1 MLIFTALQARDM
13 HNCNTISVT
22 QNLTDIQQIKVC
34 IKQNLLHIIALE
46 IGTTLKRHFLK
57 FQNLN
62 TPTQR

>member
-22 QNLTDIQQIKVC
+22 QNLMDIQQIKVC
-34 IKQNLLHIIALE
+34 IEQNLLRIIALE

-57 FQNLN
+57 FQNMN
-62 TPTQR
+62 IPTQR